1 MSTGNHQQRGSLLV
15 VALCF
20 VTVVFDGYDLIV
32 YGATVPSLLSYQ
44 EWGLTVVEAGV
55 IGSFALAGMLIG
67 ALLSGVITDVL
78 GRRRMMLVSVAWFSL
93 FMGGCALAPS
103 SEVFGLCRLL
113 AGLGLGGVLPTAV
126 ALTVEFAPPTRRNL
140 YNAIMNSGYSVGAIL
155 ASVLAIV
162 LLEPLGF
169 RMMYAIGAVPLLI
182 VVPLAWLWLP
192 ESPAYLAAKGRSDE
206 AARVARRFGLPD
218 PGVSNR
224 TAGVAAPRGG
234 RAALRQLF
242 RPPHLRLL
250 LAFAAA
256 CLIGQLLTY
265 GLNTWLPQIM
275 RVAGYP
281 LGSALQ
287 FLLALSVGAI
297 LGALVLSTLADR
309 FGGKPITI
317 AGFVIAVVSLLLMS
331 VNPPTAVLYLAVA
344 LAGVG
349 ANGTMVVLNG
359 YSATRFPTE
368 VRASALGMMMGIGKL
383 GGVLGPLVG
392 GWVMAAGL
400 GMAWSFYVFLVPAAL
415 GVVAMLFDRTRG
427 REPSSVGEAI
437 GADEGELSAGPK

>member
-1 MSTGNHQQRGSLLV
+1 MTSPGNHQQRGSLLV

-44 EWGLTVVEAGV
+44 AWGMTAIEAGV
-55 IGSFALAGMLIG
+55 IGSFALAGMLVG

-78 GRRRMMLVSVAWFSL
+78 GRRRMMLVSITWFSL
-93 FMGGCALAPS
+93 FMGGCALAPTADL
-103 SEVFGLCRLL
+103 FGLCRLL
-113 AGLGLGGVLPTAV
+113 AGIGLGGVLPTAV
-126 ALTVEFAPPTRRNL
+126 ALTVEFAPPTRRNF
-140 YNAIMNSGYSVGAIL
+140 YNAIMNSGYSVGAIV
-155 ASVLAIV
+155 ASLLAIA
-162 LLEPLGF
+162 LLEPFGF
-169 RMMYAIGAVPLLI
+169 RLLYAIGAVPLLI
-182 VVPLAWLWLP
+182 VVPVAWLWLP
-192 ESPAYLAAKGRSDE
+192 ESPAYLMAKGRVDE
-206 AARVARRFGLPD
+206 AVRIARRFGLPD
-218 PGVSNR
+218 PAIPNG
-224 TAGVAAPRGG
+224 TAGAATSRAGG
-234 RAALRQLF
+234 TALRRLF

-250 LAFAAA
+250 LAFSAA

-275 RVAGYP
+275 RGAGYP

-297 LGALVLSTLADR
+297 VGALVLSILADR
-309 FGGKPITI
+309 IGGKPVTI
-317 AGFVIAVVSLLLMS
+317 AGFMMAVVSLVLMS
-331 VNPPTAVLYLAVA
+331 MNPPTAVLYLAVA

-359 YSATRFPTE
+359 YSATRFPAE
-368 VRASALGMMMGIGKL
+368 VRASALGTMMGIGKL

-400 GMAWSFYVFLVPAAL
+400 GMAWSFYVFLVPAVI
-415 GVVAMLFDRTRG
+415 GVIAMLFDRTHG
-427 REPSSVGEAI
+427 RNPSTSNCKDRKSVV
-437 GADEGELSAGPK
+437 